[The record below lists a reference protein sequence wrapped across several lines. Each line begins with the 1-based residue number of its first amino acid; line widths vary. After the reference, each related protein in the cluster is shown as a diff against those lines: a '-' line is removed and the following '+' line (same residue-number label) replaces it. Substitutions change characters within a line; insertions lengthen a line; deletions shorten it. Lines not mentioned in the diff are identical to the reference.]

1 MRIGY
6 LATLMR
12 AGETI
17 FGNFVGGS
25 AELEAALQGT
35 LKVDMAFIIP
45 LTDRAARNAQVPIIN
60 QKLTERFG
68 IVVALKNDTT
78 NKDKLGLIAY
88 DQLHN
93 VRSELFTVFL
103 GKHIPEAESVIY
115 YVGGTLKSINAG
127 YLWYQFEFEYE
138 GRLDNDG
145 LVTYDIDDSEIPVVL
160 KTIYAN
166 IIQAPSA
173 DLPHTTGLPLSDNY
187 PDVVIPDIAQIV
199 DFTDDP
205 RYGGFSSGFS
215 SGFNIYDEDRR
226 Y

>member
-12 AGETI
+12 TGETS

-35 LKVDMAFIIP
+35 LIANMAFIIP
-45 LTDRAARNAQVPIIN
+45 LIDKATRNPYPNGIN

-68 IVVALKNDTT
+68 IVCALANGSTD
-78 NKDKLGLIAY
+78 KDKLGLIAY

-93 VRSELFTVFL
+93 IRNELFNVFL
-103 GKHIPEAESVIY
+103 GKSIPEAESGIY

-138 GRLDNDG
+138 GRLDENG
-145 LVTYDIDDSEIPVVL
+145 LVTHEVDDSEIPVVL

-166 IIQAPSA
+166 IILAPSSE
-173 DLPHTTGLPLSDNY
+173 LPHRTGLPLVDDY
-187 PDVVIPDIAQIV
+187 PDVVIPDVAQYV
-199 DFTDDP
+199 DFTKDP
-205 RYGGFSSGFS
+205 RWGGFSGGFASGFD
-215 SGFNIYDEDRR
+215 IYDEDRR
-226 Y
+226 